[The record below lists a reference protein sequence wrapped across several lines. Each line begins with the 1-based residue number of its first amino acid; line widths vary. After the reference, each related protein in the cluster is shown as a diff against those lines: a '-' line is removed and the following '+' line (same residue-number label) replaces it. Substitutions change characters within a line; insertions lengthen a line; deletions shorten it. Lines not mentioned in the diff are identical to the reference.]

1 MNNIITE
8 KIEKGKRYLPHKLET
23 KIHAVQM
30 YLNCNDI
37 GYVCRKY
44 HISRVS
50 LWRWVKKYDGT
61 PESLI
66 DKSHKPKNRHPEA
79 HTNQEIRWIR
89 NYVRRNPRI
98 TLCEL
103 WIKLKREKGYTRT
116 ITALY
121 RVMRRLDIKFYK
133 GMNIKNTSKKKHNK
147 KYNTPKNMGE
157 KGQLDVKY
165 VPNEC
170 KVGLPEDKRFYQY
183 TYIDEATRERY
194 LYWYEEHTPSN
205 TVDFIK
211 RLIKYFGYKPK
222 EIQTDNGIEF
232 TYNQAKIK
240 KTHPVEEVLKKLGIK
255 HHKIQPRTPEHNG
268 KVERSH
274 RNDNERFYSYL
285 KFYSIDDLREQG
297 QRYLKRSNNI
307 PMAVLGYLT
316 PQEKRS
322 ELELTGKI
330 EYAT

>member
-8 KIEKGKRYLPHKLET
+8 KIKKEKRYLPHKLET

-50 LWRWVKKYDGT
+50 LWRWIKKYDGT

-66 DKSHKPKNRHPEA
+66 DKSHKPKSRHPEA

-103 WIKLKREKGYTRT
+103 WIKLKREKGYKRT

-121 RVMRRLDIKFYK
+121 RVMKRLNIKFYK

-157 KGQLDVKY
+157 KGQMDVKY

-194 LYWYEEHTPSN
+194 LYWYEEHTPTN
-205 TVDFIK
+205 TVDFVK
-211 RLIKYFGYKPK
+211 RVIKYLGYKPK

-240 KTHPVEEVLKKLGIK
+240 KIHPLEKLLKELGIK
-255 HHKIQPRTPEHNG
+255 HHKIQLNPPQ
-268 KVERSH
+268 KI
-274 RNDNERFYSYL
+274 
-285 KFYSIDDLREQG
+285 KLR
-297 QRYLKRSNNI
+297 
-307 PMAVLGYLT
+307 V
-316 PQEKRS
+316 PQ
-322 ELELTGKI
+322 
-330 EYAT
+330 

>member
-8 KIEKGKRYLPHKLET
+8 KVEKEKRYLPHNFQT

-37 GYVCRKY
+37 AYVCRKY

-66 DKSHKPKNRHPEA
+66 DKSHKPKSRHPEA

-157 KGQLDVKY
+157 KGQMDVKY

-194 LYWYEEHTPSN
+194 MYWYEEHTPTN
-205 TVDFIK
+205 TVDFVK
-211 RLIKYFGYKPK
+211 RVIKYLGYKPK

-240 KTHPVEEVLKKLGIK
+240 KVHPLEKLLKELGIK
-255 HHKIQPRTPEHNG
+255 QHKIQPRTPQHNG

-285 KFYSIDDLREQG
+285 KFYSIEDLREQG
-297 QRYLKRSNNI
+297 ARYVKRSNNI
-307 PMAVLGYLT
+307 PMAVLKYLS
-316 PQEKRS
+316 PKEKRA
-322 ELELTGKI
+322 ELEVLNMVN
-330 EYAT
+330 YAI

>member
-1 MNNIITE
+1 MNNSITE
-8 KIEKGKRYLPHKLET
+8 NNKKRYLPHDINTRKY
-23 KIHAVQM
+23 AVEM
-30 YLNCNDI
+30 YRNCGDI
-37 GYVCRKY
+37 EYVCRKY
-44 HISRVS
+44 HISRIS
-50 LWRWVKKYDGT
+50 LWRWNKIYNGT
-61 PESLI
+61 KESI
-66 DKSHKPKNRHPEA
+66 MDKSHRPRSKHPNS

-103 WIKLKREKGYTRT
+103 WIKLKREKGYKRT

-147 KYNTPKNMGE
+147 KYETPKNVGE
-157 KGQLDVKY
+157 KGQMDVKY

-170 KVGLPEDKRFYQY
+170 KSPQIPEDKRFYQY

-194 LYWYEEHTPSN
+194 LYWYEEHTPTN
-205 TVDFIK
+205 TVDFVRRVIE
-211 RLIKYFGYKPK
+211 YFGYKPK

-232 TYNQAKIK
+232 TYNKADIK
-240 KTHPVEEVLKKLGIK
+240 KEHPLERILRELGIK

-285 KFYSIDDLREQG
+285 KFYSLEDLREQG
-297 QRYLKRSNNI
+297 KRYLKRSNNI
-307 PMAVLGYLT
+307 PMAVLKYLT
-316 PQEKRS
+316 PQEKRA
-322 ELELTGKI
+322 ELEVFGMVN
-330 EYAT
+330 YAI